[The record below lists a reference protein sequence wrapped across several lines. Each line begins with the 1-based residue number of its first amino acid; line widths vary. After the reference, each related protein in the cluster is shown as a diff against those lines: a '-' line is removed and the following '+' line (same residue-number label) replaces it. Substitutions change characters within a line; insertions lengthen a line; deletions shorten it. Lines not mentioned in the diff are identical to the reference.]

1 MNNFKKFIC
10 LIIFVAITT
19 QQAFSVI
26 TDKDINNTRRVIDL
40 IAFFD
45 QVILSAS
52 PEQSRT
58 YIKKDINTKK
68 LKSFLS
74 KHKFNKINNILHEK
88 ISVECNLP
96 AVLNETLA
104 AAINNTDY
112 TQEIIDLFSI
122 LSRSWKFAKTD
133 DSTDSWSII
142 DTIKNMTLIK
152 HNSIIANKSINVLNS
167 AFPIIES
174 IITRILSKAIFINAS
189 NKIFENN
196 TLVRRISN
204 VILLTTADALALY
217 IKNNAQIKLELTQ
230 NKTSEQ
236 SEINPIFNWQHKD
249 FDAKDIYYLVPIF
262 VKNAITQVLGEVINK
277 LLIAS
282 PEKQRHELFQKMVQE
297 NFKE

>member
-10 LIIFVAITT
+10 LIIFGVITT

-26 TDKDINNTRRVIDL
+26 TDKDINNTRRVVDL
-40 IAFFD
+40 IAIFD
-45 QVILSAS
+45 QVIFSTL

-74 KHKFNKINNILHEK
+74 KHKFNKINEK

-104 AAINNTDY
+104 AAVNETDY
-112 TQEIIDLFSI
+112 TQEIIDLLSI
-122 LSRSWKFAKTD
+122 LSRSWEFAKID

-142 DTIKNMTLIK
+142 DTIKNINLIK
-152 HNSIIANKSINVLNS
+152 YNSISANKSINVLNS
-167 AFPIIES
+167 AFPVIES

-204 VILLTTADALALY
+204 VILLTTAEALALY
-217 IKNNAQIKLELTQ
+217 IKNNAQINLEL
-230 NKTSEQ
+230 NKNKDSEQ
-236 SEINPIFNWQHKD
+236 TEIETNFKWQHKN
-249 FDAKDIYYLVPIF
+249 FDAKEIYYLVPIF

-282 PEKQRHELFQKMVQE
+282 PEKQRHELFQTMVQE